1 MTPPF
6 RYPDEDW
13 RAVEACLTK
22 LVPHADACALLR
34 QQLRQHIEATVD
46 AICGGWRTPIR
57 DRLNRSQ

>member
-22 LVPHADACALLR
+22 LVPHADARRIAPHLR
-34 QQLRQHIEATVD
+34 AHIEATVD
-46 AICGGWRTPIR
+46 AYLYEDGA
-57 DRLNRSQ
+57 LRSAIA